1 MPAHRRPA
9 LRDQAPPR
17 RRSLTGR
24 RRARSRSRSYR
35 VLPVALGVAIL
46 GIGAMAGPS
55 VVGSGW
61 APGGDGQS
69 RERIALAAL
78 PADAPEQGLIYDGL
92 DPAGRD
98 SVCAGAYELNEET
111 CTHGPEFAPPGLRVR
126 RSVAPVTDKAPE
138 PVPPA
143 RESAQVPPD
152 AEIVRDEG
160 GSALTAGKPALVPD
174 AAPGEASFVMGNHG
188 VACEGDGRTGKRVQV
203 AYLHAFGTPS
213 RYTDFVGSIRV
224 WSAGIDAIYDAS
236 AAETGGSRHI
246 RFVTTPS
253 CQVDVAEVQVPK
265 DALSSFRRTLDALQT
280 LGYNRTDRKYL
291 LFADSTVYCGISTFV
306 GDKRP
311 GAGNRNNGGPSYG
324 RIDSGCWS
332 ATMGAH
338 QLTHTL
344 GAILQ
349 DSPNSTGAGGCTDD
363 ADLLCGRDR
372 TDTAVRAVCPK
383 KHENRLDCGHDD
395 YFSTNPKPGSYL
407 AENWNVAQS
416 DFLLRGD
423 GGDDVPDAPGAVR
436 PDPTV
441 SPTGATATSAPADAP
456 PATATPEPGDSAG
469 GASDVGGDAA
479 PTPDA
484 TGPTTPPATEPAEP
498 RDAPTPQEVA
508 ATTTRAPAGRPA
520 REQVAAPVQ
529 AVVEVRQPSST
540 AVRLTWSAAA
550 PDARYEVSVDGT
562 PIATTVATRARLIGL
577 RPDTKYR
584 LTVRSARHGYTATA
598 AVRTLPAA
606 RPAQNSWFVLENSL
620 TGGAA
625 DLYAARTANG
635 TPVVLGGAD
644 GDAQQQWRLV
654 PAGGGTFTLESRATG
669 KCVMPLGGNP
679 VAGAPLVQGDC
690 AAADRHRWVLQASPY
705 GFTVRTAVGDL
716 VAGVGAQRFGAHR
729 LLVLQ
734 NGDDSRHQS
743 WTAVP
748 G

>member
-9 LRDQAPPR
+9 LRDAPPR
-17 RRSLTGR
+17 RSPAGR
-24 RRARSRSRSYR
+24 RRARSRNRSYR
-35 VLPVALGVAIL
+35 VLPVVLGVAIL

-55 VVGSGW
+55 VVGGGW

-92 DPAGRD
+92 APAGRD

-126 RSVAPVTDKAPE
+126 RGVPPVTDKAPE
-138 PVPPA
+138 PVPPV
-143 RESAQVPPD
+143 RESAEVPPD

-174 AAPGEASFVMGNHG
+174 AAPGEADFVMGNHG

-213 RYTDFVGSIRV
+213 RYTDFLGSIRV

-265 DALSSFRRTLDALQT
+265 DALSSFRLTLDALRT

-349 DSPNSTGAGGCTDD
+349 DSPNSTGAGSCTDD

-372 TDTAVRAVCPK
+372 TDTPVRAVCPK

-395 YFSTNPKPGSYL
+395 YFSTNPKRGSYL

-416 DFLLRGD
+416 EFLLRGD

-436 PDPTV
+436 PDPTG
-441 SPTGATATSAPADAP
+441 SPTGAAATSAPARTPRRAP
-456 PATATPEPGDSAG
+456 VTSQGPKGSRAAARGERSTATP
-469 GASDVGGDAA
+469 ASGW
-479 PTPDA
+479 PLM
-484 TGPTTPPATEPAEP
+484 
-498 RDAPTPQEVA
+498 
-508 ATTTRAPAGRPA
+508 
-520 REQVAAPVQ
+520 
-529 AVVEVRQPSST
+529 
-540 AVRLTWSAAA
+540 AVR
-550 PDARYEVSVDGT
+550 
-562 PIATTVATRARLIGL
+562 
-577 RPDTKYR
+577 
-584 LTVRSARHGYTATA
+584 
-598 AVRTLPAA
+598 
-606 RPAQNSWFVLENSL
+606 
-620 TGGAA
+620 
-625 DLYAARTANG
+625 
-635 TPVVLGGAD
+635 
-644 GDAQQQWRLV
+644 
-654 PAGGGTFTLESRATG
+654 
-669 KCVMPLGGNP
+669 
-679 VAGAPLVQGDC
+679 
-690 AAADRHRWVLQASPY
+690 
-705 GFTVRTAVGDL
+705 
-716 VAGVGAQRFGAHR
+716 
-729 LLVLQ
+729 
-734 NGDDSRHQS
+734 
-743 WTAVP
+743 
-748 G
+748 